1 MFSFMVTSEG
11 GLTTAGYAIAIIA
24 GIVLFLAAIYFAG
37 KNSEKKKL
45 TTRQLVFCAVA
56 MALAFVTS
64 YLKIFTLPWGGSVT
78 LCSMLFIVLV
88 ANWYGVGTGITVG
101 LAYGILQFIQEPYVL
116 SFFQVCCDYI
126 LAFAALGIA
135 GFFAKQN
142 HGLLKGYIAAVV
154 ARGFFHAL
162 GGYLYWMSY
171 MPDNFPKSLTAIY
184 PIVYNYSYLLAEGII
199 TVIVI
204 SIPAVSKALTQVKK
218 AALGTSLKPA
228 SFIWYFP
235 VTRQFTL
242 ASVKKNRKGTC
253 QSPCNPWAECKTET
267 LSYVV
272 PLEKFSWC
280 FRSAIF
286 RINNIAVYKN
296 SGLLLCHMEKMSR
309 YFFILLV
316 TMSVISR
323 HCSDIYSATLLIFCC
338 YFPGLLL
345 FSTDLVDL
353 ELRSHKP
360 SHLPA
365 PASMTFKQVA
375 VV

>member
-1 MFSFMVTSEG
+1 MFNFMVTSDG

-37 KNSEKKKL
+37 KHSEKQKL

-126 LAFAALGIA
+126 LAFAALGVA

-142 HGLLKGYIAAVV
+142 HGLLKGYIAAVI
-154 ARGFFHAL
+154 ARGAFHVL

-171 MPDNFPKSLTAIY
+171 MPENFPKSLTAVY
-184 PIVYNYSYLLAEGII
+184 PIVYNYSYLVAEAII

-204 SIPAVSKALTQVKK
+204 SIPAVAKALVQVKK
-218 AALGTSLKPA
+218 AA
-228 SFIWYFP
+228 I
-235 VTRQFTL
+235 Q
-242 ASVKKNRKGTC
+242 
-253 QSPCNPWAECKTET
+253 
-267 LSYVV
+267 
-272 PLEKFSWC
+272 
-280 FRSAIF
+280 
-286 RINNIAVYKN
+286 
-296 SGLLLCHMEKMSR
+296 
-309 YFFILLV
+309 
-316 TMSVISR
+316 
-323 HCSDIYSATLLIFCC
+323 
-338 YFPGLLL
+338 
-345 FSTDLVDL
+345 
-353 ELRSHKP
+353 
-360 SHLPA
+360 
-365 PASMTFKQVA
+365 
-375 VV
+375 

>member
-1 MFSFMVTSEG
+1 MFNFMVTSDG

-37 KNSEKKKL
+37 KHSEKQKL

-126 LAFAALGIA
+126 LAFAALGVA

-142 HGLLKGYIAAVV
+142 HGLLKGYIAAVI
-154 ARGFFHAL
+154 ARGAFHAL

-171 MPDNFPKSLTAIY
+171 MPENFPKSLTAVY
-184 PIVYNYSYLLAEGII
+184 PIVYNYSYLVAEAII

-204 SIPAVSKALTQVKK
+204 SIPAVAKALVQVKK
-218 AALGTSLKPA
+218 AA
-228 SFIWYFP
+228 I
-235 VTRQFTL
+235 Q
-242 ASVKKNRKGTC
+242 
-253 QSPCNPWAECKTET
+253 
-267 LSYVV
+267 
-272 PLEKFSWC
+272 
-280 FRSAIF
+280 
-286 RINNIAVYKN
+286 
-296 SGLLLCHMEKMSR
+296 
-309 YFFILLV
+309 
-316 TMSVISR
+316 
-323 HCSDIYSATLLIFCC
+323 
-338 YFPGLLL
+338 
-345 FSTDLVDL
+345 
-353 ELRSHKP
+353 
-360 SHLPA
+360 
-365 PASMTFKQVA
+365 
-375 VV
+375 